1 MGVLVL
7 HDGSMF
13 SVAIDSMEE
22 RDKFSFDTVFS
33 EVLVVDPVVMV
44 SRWAKLES
52 NRGHELDLKISEGSG
67 FSPGT
72 ELKRAVNTRFF
83 LIPLTNK

>member
-44 SRWAKLES
+44 SR
-52 NRGHELDLKISEGSG
+52 
-67 FSPGT
+67 
-72 ELKRAVNTRFF
+72 
-83 LIPLTNK
+83 